1 MHQAFILAA
10 GFGTRLQP
18 LTLDRPKP
26 LVPMCGVPM
35 LSYALALCA
44 RHGRTD
50 VVVNAHYLAEQL
62 QRWEGTH
69 EGCAVRVVVEA
80 PEILGTGGGL
90 KQVEADLASV
100 VTVLNADVLHDVD
113 LTALAD
119 GVPEGGANLALR
131 PDPEHA
137 ERYGVV
143 ASDDAGVVVD
153 LAGLASAQPEGQA
166 DRTTHFTGIH
176 ALHRDVLAGV
186 PEGFACI
193 VRTAYSQLT
202 PARALRGQRYDGP
215 WLDAGDPAAYLQTNL
230 DVLHRR
236 VVLALDPH
244 ARAAVWV
251 DAAGERHGDAS
262 RLEGVNVGGALWFG
276 EGAALE
282 DGVVLSDVVIGE
294 GAKIRAGT
302 SLQRVV
308 VWDGVEVPKGDWQD
322 VIFTAAGPVQVTS

>member
-10 GFGTRLQP
+10 GFGTRLRP
-18 LTLDRPKP
+18 LTLERPKP

-50 VVVNAHYLAEQL
+50 VVVNAHYLADQL
-62 QRWEGTH
+62 KGWEGLR
-69 EGCAVRVVVEA
+69 EGCTVRVVVEE

-90 KQVEADLASV
+90 KQVEADLAPV

-113 LTALAD
+113 LAALAN

-131 PDPEHA
+131 PDPEHV

-143 ASDDAGVVVD
+143 AADRAGVVVD
-153 LAGLASAQPEGQA
+153 LAGLASAEPEGRV

-176 ALHRDVLAGV
+176 ALHREALASV

-193 VRTAYSQLT
+193 VRTAYSELT
-202 PARALRGQRYDGP
+202 PQRALRGQRYEGP

-230 DVLHRR
+230 DVLHRQ

-244 ARAAVWV
+244 ARSAAWV
-251 DAAGERHGDAS
+251 DAGGTRHGDAS
-262 RLEGVNVGGALWFG
+262 RLEGVEVGGALWLG
-276 EGAALE
+276 QRAVLGA
-282 DGVVLSDVVIGE
+282 GVCLSDVVVGD
-294 GAKIRAGT
+294 GAQIHGGA
-302 SLQRVV
+302 SLRRVV
-308 VWDGVEVPKGDWQD
+308 VWDGVEVPPGEWQD
-322 VIFTAAGPVQVTS
+322 VIFTSAGPVQVDA